1 MSEYEEPSREPRAA
15 PGMRWVEQYD
25 PRLTNRIAV
34 VQVPLDAP
42 DPVVPDESPELV
54 ACTRRLVQDLMDRSA
69 TNHSTSAVRSDAD
82 TTEMP

>member
-1 MSEYEEPSREPRAA
+1 MAEHEEPSSEPTAA

-25 PRLTNRIAV
+25 PRLTNRITL

-54 ACTRRLVQDLMDRSA
+54 ARTRRLMQDLMDRNA
-69 TNHSTSAVRSDAD
+69 TNHATRAVRPDPD
-82 TTEMP
+82 TTETP